1 MLHKTVVPFKW
12 NDLPFIKFRL
22 LNLRKAL
29 NNELISKV
37 NYQVNYIT
45 HEEVYPNVFTKGID
59 FSSFGGH
66 GFRQ

>member
-1 MLHKTVVPFKW
+1 MLHKTVAPFKW
-12 NDLPFIKFRL
+12 NELPFIKFRP

-29 NNELISKV
+29 NYGLISKV

-59 FSSFGGH
+59 VSSFDGNGL
-66 GFRQ
+66 RR